1 VSCIAAGPETVSARV
16 AHLYR
21 EGRPIVRPHISLS
34 LVRIALIVLCFASA
48 GPGISAQTRDEPRLD
63 RILSP
68 GMTVWIT
75 DSTGR
80 EEETRIVGLSGDT
93 VRTATGGGTRL
104 FRTTE
109 IVRARVRKT
118 DSVVNGALIGA
129 GVAVASG
136 LFLCRLTEPWE
147 ICGNAG
153 PLLQIGAVGAG
164 AGAGID
170 ALIRGRM
177 TIYEAAPGK
186 TRVRLMPA
194 LALRS
199 AGLQLSLS
207 F

>member
-1 VSCIAAGPETVSARV
+1 M
-16 AHLYR
+16 
-21 EGRPIVRPHISLS
+21 SL
-34 LVRIALIVLCFASA
+34 RIALIVSCSAST
-48 GPGISAQTRDEPRLD
+48 GSGISAQTRDEPGLN

-80 EEETRIVGLSGDT
+80 EEKTQIVGLSGDT
-93 VRTATGGGTRL
+93 VMTATGGGTRL

-118 DSVVNGALIGA
+118 DSIVNGALIGA

-147 ICGNAG
+147 ICWNAG

-164 AGAGID
+164 AGASID
-170 ALIRGRM
+170 ALIRGRT

>member
-1 VSCIAAGPETVSARV
+1 MRA
-16 AHLYR
+16 
-21 EGRPIVRPHISLS
+21 HISPFLG
-34 LVRIALIVLCFASA
+34 RIALIVLCSASA
-48 GPGISAQTRDEPRLD
+48 GSGISAQTRDEPGLD
-63 RILSP
+63 RLLSP

-80 EEETRIVGLSGDT
+80 EEKTRIVGLSGDT

-129 GVAVASG
+129 GVAVAAG

-147 ICGNAG
+147 ICWNAG

-164 AGAGID
+164 AGAGLD
-170 ALIRGRM
+170 ALIRGRT
-177 TIYEAAPGK
+177 TIYEAVPGN
-186 TRVRLMPA
+186 TRLRLMPV
-194 LALRS
+194 LASRS
-199 AGLQLSLS
+199 GGFQLSFS